1 MARTAGNYEQPAIAF
16 DSTSHS
22 VYGNGLKPYA
32 RQGFNKDGDG
42 LDIYKIITF
51 YSLDS
56 GLPVSFELQPGN
68 IPDVN
73 SLVNAVP
80 RAKAYG
86 LNNQE

>member
-1 MARTAGNYEQPAIAF
+1 AGNDEQPAIAF

-22 VYGNGLKPYA
+22 VYGNSLKPYA

-68 IPDVN
+68 IPDVI
-73 SLVNAVP
+73 SLV
-80 RAKAYG
+80 
-86 LNNQE
+86 